1 MDHFKLQHELF
12 RHIWQRDYSAP
23 VTEILEKGGAHVLD
37 IGCGS
42 GVWVTEMSKAY
53 PLSHF
58 TGIDIIPISP
68 SEVTTNSTFRQW
80 NFVEPLPFESKS
92 FDYVHSRN
100 ALEAFCTN
108 EWIDKII
115 PEIVRITKPKGFVE
129 LCEIDDHYVNEGPI
143 MKKITNA
150 VMSYNDSR
158 KVDGMIGEKLDKILF
173 EGEVITGNWLLISLL
188 IDVEPLRK
196 NYL

>member
-1 MDHFKLQHELF
+1 M
-12 RHIWQRDYSAP
+12 A
-23 VTEILEKGGAHVLD
+23 
-37 IGCGS
+37 
-42 GVWVTEMSKAY
+42 KAY

-80 NFVEPLPFESKS
+80 NFVEPLPFENKL

-100 ALEAFCTN
+100 ALEAFGTN

-143 MKKITNA
+143 MKEITNA
-150 VMSYNDSR
+150 
-158 KVDGMIGEKLDKILF
+158 G
-173 EGEVITGNWLLISLL
+173 
-188 IDVEPLRK
+188 
-196 NYL
+196 